1 MPGFW
6 PGARFSIRRKNMA
19 IGKMKDTDN
28 GIILQMRGITKA
40 FPGIVANSEVDFDL
54 RKGEIHCLLG
64 ENGAGKSTLMKILYG
79 LYKQDSGTIQ
89 YKGKPFVINGPA
101 DTLKQGIGMVHQHF
115 MLIKPLTVAEN
126 LVLGNEPVRAGFLID
141 KKKAREELKASSAT
155 FGLDIDPDAK
165 IMDISV
171 GMQQRVE
178 ILKALHRGAEVLILD
193 EPTAVLTPQET
204 KELFVIMHK
213 LVHDGKSIIFISHKL
228 KEVMEISD
236 RITVINHGRIIGSVN
251 KADTSPGQLANMMV
265 GREVELVV
273 HKPDANFGK
282 DALIAEGLTAANDR
296 GLPALRGVSFK
307 VRAGEIL
314 GIAGVDGNGQ
324 TELVQCIT
332 GMKKLSA
339 GKVTLN
345 GKDITNLS
353 PKKCF
358 EAGIVHVP
366 EDRQKHGLVLEFSVA
381 ENMILQS
388 YNKRPFS
395 KGINLKWDV
404 IRAYA
409 RKLIAEFDV
418 RTPDEDTLAGSLSGG
433 NQQKAIL
440 ARELSR
446 TPELIVVAQ
455 PTRGLDVGAIEYIH
469 RRLVEERDAG
479 KAVLLVS
486 LELDEV
492 MALSDRIAVL
502 YEGKIM
508 GTIDIE
514 DATEEKLGLMMAGS
528 MQAASEGVR

>member
-1 MPGFW
+1 MSE
-6 PGARFSIRRKNMA
+6 RDSKVA
-19 IGKMKDTDN
+19 IDQVILEMK
-28 GIILQMRGITKA
+28 GITKA
-40 FPGIVANSEVDFDL
+40 FPGIVANSDVDFDL
-54 RKGEIHCLLG
+54 KKGEIHCLLG

-79 LYKQDSGTIQ
+79 LYKQDKGEIF
-89 YKGKPFVINGPA
+89 YKGEPLVVNGPA
-101 DTLKQGIGMVHQHF
+101 DTLRQGIGMVHQHF

-126 LVLGNEPVRAGFLID
+126 LVLGNEPMKYGFFID
-141 KKKAREELKASSAT
+141 RKKAKAELMEISTT
-155 FGLDIDPDAK
+155 FGLAIEPDAK
-165 IMDISV
+165 VMDISV

-204 KELFVIMHK
+204 KELFVIMRK

-236 RITVINHGRIIGSVN
+236 RVTVINHGKIIGSVETSQ
-251 KADTSPGQLANMMV
+251 TSPSQLANMMV

-273 HKPDANFGK
+273 HKEPARPGEEKFKVD
-282 DALIAEGLTAANDR
+282 GLTAENDR
-296 GLPALRGVSFK
+296 GLPALRGIDFN

-314 GIAGVDGNGQ
+314 GICGVDGNGQ

-332 GMKKLSA
+332 GMRRLSA

-345 GKDITNLS
+345 GRDITNLP

-358 EAGIVHVP
+358 DAGIVHVP
-366 EDRQKHGLVLEFSVA
+366 EDRQKHGLVLDFTVA
-381 ENMILQS
+381 ENMILQTF
-388 YNKRPFS
+388 NKKPYSR
-395 KGINLKWDV
+395 GINLRWDE
-404 IRAYA
+404 IKSYA
-409 RKLIAEFDV
+409 RKLISEFDV
-418 RTPDEDTLAGSLSGG
+418 RTPDEDTKAGSLSGG

-469 RRLVEERDAG
+469 RRLVSERDSG

-486 LELDEV
+486 LELDEI
-492 MALSDRIAVL
+492 MSLSDRIAVI
-502 YEGKIM
+502 YEGRIM
-508 GTIDIE
+508 GTMDIK
-514 DATEEKLGLMMAGS
+514 DATEETLGLMMAGS
-528 MQAASEGVR
+528 MPVSHKGVM